1 MCDVVGVKKKFPKT
15 YDSLRYNGVRFF
27 SSIKRHEKIFS
38 LEISATYTI
47 FFSDIT
53 HSPPPHQKSNGRPL
67 SQERLRGPDFLN
79 GKMVVCTCEPASF
92 WRENSTAIVIQVRVI
107 V

>member
-1 MCDVVGVKKKFPKT
+1 MCDLVGVKKKFPN
-15 YDSLRYNGVRFF
+15 LWFPEIQRC
-27 SSIKRHEKIFS
+27 KIFFPALNAMKKFLS
-38 LEISATYTI
+38 RNQSTYTI